1 MIFGLWS
8 GSRSQVGSGKQGE
21 TMAAHLKKPEKE
33 LIAEKE
39 APSGFLA
46 TIERVGNM
54 VPHPAII
61 FFILIG
67 IVIVLSVI
75 FGLLG
80 TTVTFDGYDPAIS
93 DIVEQTASV
102 RSLLSPDGIRFMLTS
117 PVSNFLGFTGV
128 GVILVAMIGVGLA
141 EESGLIA
148 TLVRK
153 LVAIAPRSIFTFMI
167 VMVGVLSSIAADAG
181 YLVLVPLAAA
191 AFHSLGRHPLAGLAA
206 GFSGVAAVF
215 LVNVFITP
223 TDALLVEVTND
234 AIRAVNPAA
243 QISVVGNLF
252 FMIVSSILMGIIC
265 TVLTERFVEPR
276 LGPYTGGVP
285 VEAAT
290 GLSGSEQLGL
300 KYAGRALL
308 GFVVVIGL
316 LTAPPLPWGIL
327 RNQETGGIMAG
338 SPFMSGLIIL
348 ISLLFL
354 VVGFAYGKGAG
365 TIANVTAAIGL
376 IVKTWSNL
384 AGMIFLLFVI
394 ANFIAFFN
402 YTNLATVL
410 AVNLAEFLQTV
421 PIGMTGYIVIFVI
434 VVAMIDIILA
444 GALAK
449 WAILAPVFVPLFMQL
464 GRRSEL
470 GACGLPGWRQP
481 DERHHA
487 AERLSGGDG
496 RLRAEVSEGCRHR
509 HDRGAD
515 AALHRHAFGALDADA
530 GCVVRLRH
538 PAGTGITAKVAFVR
552 GMKLEACETVAKPT
566 GMTHRSPFR
575 YFRTSPE
582 IIRLA
587 VMMYVRFPR
596 MRGEA
601 RSPELTFAAKIA
613 EAYASTFEEAKQAVK
628 ATDGATADVKF
639 THIKAYPPFHLA
651 DDAPVVRRAATAL
664 QALGIKPNLMFS
676 PGGLDA
682 NWLDKHGIPTVT
694 VGAGQ
699 REVHTVKEYVE
710 LDEYVTGCKIAV
722 LAATQKG

>member
-1 MIFGLWS
+1 MRG
-8 GSRSQVGSGKQGE
+8 V
-21 TMAAHLKKPEKE
+21 TAMAKKPQSG
-33 LIAEKE
+33 APE
-39 APSGFLA
+39 ASGFLA

-61 FFILIG
+61 FFMLIG

-75 FGLLG
+75 FAALG
-80 TTVTFDGYDPAIS
+80 TTVTYDGYDEAIG
-93 DIVEQTASV
+93 DIVQQTTSV
-102 RSLLSPDGIRFMLTS
+102 RSLLSGDGIRFMLTS
-117 PVSNFLGFTGV
+117 PVANFLGFTGV

-141 EESGLIA
+141 EESGLIG

-191 AFHSLGRHPLAGLAA
+191 AFHSMGRHPLAGLAA

-215 LVNVFITP
+215 LVNVFVTP

-234 AIRAVNPAA
+234 AIRTVNPAG

-252 FMIVSSILMGIIC
+252 FMIASSILMGIIC

-285 VEAAT
+285 VEAST
-290 GLSGSEQLGL
+290 GLSGSEELGL

-308 GFVVVIGL
+308 GFVIVIAA

-338 SPFMSGLIIL
+338 SPFMSGLIVL

-354 VVGFAYGKGAG
+354 VLGYAYGKGAG

-410 AVNLAEFLQTV
+410 AVNLADFLQTTTL
-421 PIGMTGYIVIFVI
+421 GATSYIILFVI
-434 VVAMIDIILA
+434 VVAIIDIILT

-449 WAILAPVFVPLFMQL
+449 WAILAPVFVPLFM
-464 GRRSEL
+464 
-470 GACGLPGWRQP
+470 
-481 DERHHA
+481 
-487 AERLSGGDG
+487 RLGGDPN
-496 RLRAEVSEGCRHR
+496 LVL
-509 HDRGAD
+509 
-515 AALHRHAFGALDADA
+515 AAYRVGDSPMN
-530 GCVVRLRH
+530 V
-538 PAGTGITAKVAFVR
+538 ITPLNV
-552 GMKLEACETVAKPT
+552 
-566 GMTHRSPFR
+566 
-575 YFRTSPE
+575 Y
-582 IIRLA
+582 LA
-587 VMMYVRFPR
+587 VMVGFANKYQKDAGIGTIVALMLPYTVVLLVLWTL
-596 MRGEA
+596 M
-601 RSPELTFAAKIA
+601 LILWYTF
-613 EAYASTFEEAKQAVK
+613 
-628 ATDGATADVKF
+628 GL
-639 THIKAYPPFHLA
+639 P
-651 DDAPVVRRAATAL
+651 
-664 QALGIKPNLMFS
+664 LGPI
-676 PGGLDA
+676 
-682 NWLDKHGIPTVT
+682 
-694 VGAGQ
+694 
-699 REVHTVKEYVE
+699 
-710 LDEYVTGCKIAV
+710 
-722 LAATQKG
+722 

>member
-1 MIFGLWS
+1 VIFGLWS

-80 TTVTFDGYDPAIS
+80 TTVTYDGYDPAIS

-434 VVAMIDIILA
+434 VVAVIDIILA

-464 GRRSEL
+464 GGDPNL
-470 GACGLPGWRQP
+470 AL
-481 DERHHA
+481 A
-487 AERLSGGDG
+487 AYRVGDSPMN
-496 RLRAEVSEGCRHR
+496 V
-509 HDRGAD
+509 
-515 AALHRHAFGALDADA
+515 
-530 GCVVRLRH
+530 
-538 PAGTGITAKVAFVR
+538 ITPLNV
-552 GMKLEACETVAKPT
+552 
-566 GMTHRSPFR
+566 
-575 YFRTSPE
+575 Y
-582 IIRLA
+582 LA
-587 VMMYVRFPR
+587 VMV
-596 MRGEA
+596 G
-601 RSPELTFAAKIA
+601 FAQKYQKDTGIGTIVALMLP
-613 EAYASTFEEAKQAVK
+613 YTV
-628 ATDGATADVKF
+628 TLLVLWT
-639 THIKAYPPFHLA
+639 LML
-651 DDAPVVRRAATAL
+651 VVWY
-664 QALGIKPNLMFS
+664 ALGIPLG
-676 PGGLDA
+676 PA
-682 NWLDKHGIPTVT
+682 
-694 VGAGQ
+694 
-699 REVHTVKEYVE
+699 
-710 LDEYVTGCKIAV
+710 
-722 LAATQKG
+722 

>member
-1 MIFGLWS
+1 MATKPKEA
-8 GSRSQVGSGKQGE
+8 GK
-21 TMAAHLKKPEKE
+21 KI
-33 LIAEKE
+33 IAEKE

-46 TIERVGNM
+46 AVERVGNM

-61 FFILIG
+61 FFLLIG

-80 TTVTFDGYDPAIS
+80 TTVTYEGYDMRLG
-93 DIVEQTASV
+93 DVVEQTATV
-102 RSLLSPDGIRFMLTS
+102 RSLLAPDGIRFMMTS
-117 PVSNFLGFTGV
+117 PVANFLGFTGV

-153 LVAIAPRSIFTFMI
+153 LVAAAPRSIFTFMI

-191 AFHSLGRHPLAGLAA
+191 AFHSMGRHPLAGLAA

-215 LVNVFITP
+215 LVNVFVTP

-234 AIRAVNPAA
+234 AIRAVNPDA

-252 FMIVSSILMGIIC
+252 FMIASSLVMGVIC
-265 TVLTERFVEPR
+265 TLLTERFVEPR

-285 VEAAT
+285 VEET
-290 GLSGSEQLGL
+290 HGLSGSEQQGL

-316 LTAPPLPWGIL
+316 LTAPPIGWGAFSGIL

-354 VVGFAYGKGAG
+354 VVGYAYGRGAG

-410 AVNLAEFLQTV
+410 AVNLADFLQTA
-421 PIGMTGYIVIFVI
+421 PIGATGYIILFVL
-434 VVAMIDIILA
+434 VVAIIDIILT

-449 WAILAPVFVPLFMQL
+449 WAILAPVFVPLFM
-464 GRRSEL
+464 
-470 GACGLPGWRQP
+470 
-481 DERHHA
+481 
-487 AERLSGGDG
+487 RLGGDPD
-496 RLRAEVSEGCRHR
+496 LVL
-509 HDRGAD
+509 
-515 AALHRHAFGALDADA
+515 AAYRVGDSPMN
-530 GCVVRLRH
+530 V
-538 PAGTGITAKVAFVR
+538 ITPLNV
-552 GMKLEACETVAKPT
+552 
-566 GMTHRSPFR
+566 
-575 YFRTSPE
+575 Y
-582 IIRLA
+582 LA
-587 VMMYVRFPR
+587 VMV
-596 MRGEA
+596 G
-601 RSPELTFAAKIA
+601 FANKYEKDAGIGTIVA
-613 EAYASTFEEAKQAVK
+613 LMLPYTLVLLVLWTLMLVAWYAF
-628 ATDGATADVKF
+628 GL
-639 THIKAYPPFHLA
+639 P
-651 DDAPVVRRAATAL
+651 
-664 QALGIKPNLMFS
+664 LGP
-676 PGGLDA
+676 A
-682 NWLDKHGIPTVT
+682 
-694 VGAGQ
+694 
-699 REVHTVKEYVE
+699 
-710 LDEYVTGCKIAV
+710 
-722 LAATQKG
+722 

>member
-1 MIFGLWS
+1 MAKES
-8 GSRSQVGSGKQGE
+8 TKKKE
-21 TMAAHLKKPEKE
+21 T

-46 TIERVGNM
+46 TVERVGNM

-67 IVIVLSVI
+67 IVIILSAI
-75 FGLLG
+75 FGLMG
-80 TTVTFDGYDPAIS
+80 TTVTYEGYDQALG
-93 DIVEQTASV
+93 DIVEQTSSV

-117 PVSNFLGFTGV
+117 PVANFLGFTGV

-153 LVAIAPRSIFTFMI
+153 LVAVAPRSIFTFMI

-215 LVNVFITP
+215 LVNVFVTP

-234 AIRAVNPAA
+234 AIRAVNPQA

-252 FMIVSSILMGIIC
+252 FMIASSILMAIVC

-276 LGPYTGGVP
+276 LGAYTGGVP
-285 VEAAT
+285 VEAST
-290 GLSGSEQLGL
+290 GLSPAEEKGL

-308 GFVVVIGL
+308 GFVVVLAL

-354 VVGFAYGKGAG
+354 VVGYAYGRGAG

-376 IVKTWSNL
+376 VVKTWSNL

-410 AVNLAEFLQTV
+410 AVNLADFLQTTSLGA
-421 PIGMTGYIVIFVI
+421 ITYIVLFVV
-434 VVAMIDIILA
+434 VVAIIDIILT

-449 WAILAPVFVPLFMQL
+449 WAILAPVFVPLFM
-464 GRRSEL
+464 
-470 GACGLPGWRQP
+470 
-481 DERHHA
+481 
-487 AERLSGGDG
+487 RLGGDPDLVLATYRVG
-496 RLRAEVSEGCRHR
+496 DSPMNV
-509 HDRGAD
+509 
-515 AALHRHAFGALDADA
+515 
-530 GCVVRLRH
+530 
-538 PAGTGITAKVAFVR
+538 ITPLNV
-552 GMKLEACETVAKPT
+552 
-566 GMTHRSPFR
+566 
-575 YFRTSPE
+575 Y
-582 IIRLA
+582 LA
-587 VMMYVRFPR
+587 VMV
-596 MRGEA
+596 G
-601 RSPELTFAAKIA
+601 FAQKYQKDAGIGTIVALMLPYTVVLLVLWTLMLIA
-613 EAYASTFEEAKQAVK
+613 WYAV
-628 ATDGATADVKF
+628 GL
-639 THIKAYPPFHLA
+639 P
-651 DDAPVVRRAATAL
+651 
-664 QALGIKPNLMFS
+664 LG
-676 PGGLDA
+676 PG
-682 NWLDKHGIPTVT
+682 
-694 VGAGQ
+694 
-699 REVHTVKEYVE
+699 
-710 LDEYVTGCKIAV
+710 
-722 LAATQKG
+722 

>member
-1 MIFGLWS
+1 
-8 GSRSQVGSGKQGE
+8 
-21 TMAAHLKKPEKE
+21 MAGQAKKE

-46 TIERVGNM
+46 TVERVGNM

-75 FGLLG
+75 FGLMG
-80 TTVTFDGYDPAIS
+80 TTVTYEGYDSATSEI
-93 DIVEQTASV
+93 IEQTATV
-102 RSLLSPDGIRFMLTS
+102 RNLLSPDGIRFMLTS
-117 PVSNFLGFTGV
+117 PVANFLGFTGV
-128 GVILVAMIGVGLA
+128 GVILVAMIGVGVA

-153 LVAIAPRSIFTFMI
+153 MVAAAPRSIFTFMI
-167 VMVGVLSSIAADAG
+167 VMVGVVSSIAADAG

-191 AFHSLGRHPLAGLAA
+191 AFHSMGRHPLAGLAA

-243 QISVVGNLF
+243 VISPVGNLF

-290 GLSGSEQLGL
+290 GLSGSEQL
-300 KYAGRALL
+300 
-308 GFVVVIGL
+308 

-354 VVGFAYGKGAG
+354 VVGYAYGRGAG

-434 VVAMIDIILA
+434 VVAIIDIILA

-464 GRRSEL
+464 G
-470 GACGLPGWRQP
+470 GDPNMVM
-481 DERHHA
+481 A
-487 AERLSGGDG
+487 AYRVGDSPMN
-496 RLRAEVSEGCRHR
+496 V
-509 HDRGAD
+509 
-515 AALHRHAFGALDADA
+515 
-530 GCVVRLRH
+530 
-538 PAGTGITAKVAFVR
+538 ITPLNV
-552 GMKLEACETVAKPT
+552 
-566 GMTHRSPFR
+566 
-575 YFRTSPE
+575 Y
-582 IIRLA
+582 LA
-587 VMMYVRFPR
+587 VMV
-596 MRGEA
+596 G
-601 RSPELTFAAKIA
+601 FAQKYQKDTGIGTIVALMLP
-613 EAYASTFEEAKQAVK
+613 YT
-628 ATDGATADVKF
+628 
-639 THIKAYPPFHLA
+639 
-651 DDAPVVRRAATAL
+651 VVLLVLWTL
-664 QALGIKPNLMFS
+664 LLVVWYSLGLPLGPS
-676 PGGLDA
+676 A
-682 NWLDKHGIPTVT
+682 
-694 VGAGQ
+694 
-699 REVHTVKEYVE
+699 
-710 LDEYVTGCKIAV
+710 
-722 LAATQKG
+722 